1 MQGPEPYQHKQ
12 WPAFST
18 ANADIKKDLVAYEA
32 WVQFPTEKMRNVQTR
47 TAFYIAAAN
56 PEAIRALLAERDKF
70 FFALQEISHP
80 EAVRGDATK
89 IARAA
94 LAQQEQS

>member
-1 MQGPEPYQHKQ
+1 MNIDKERE
-12 WPAFST
+12 AF
-18 ANADIKKDLVAYEA
+18 EA
-32 WVQFPTEKMRNVQTR
+32 RRERDEYAKRL
-47 TAFYIAAAN
+47 
-56 PEAIRALLAERDKF
+56 EAERDKF

-94 LAQQEQS
+94 LAQEQGGNHDNKS

>member
-1 MQGPEPYQHKQ
+1 M
-12 WPAFST
+12 
-18 ANADIKKDLVAYEA
+18 ADKYADLRAALDAYEDDPA
-32 WVQFPTEKMRNVQTR
+32 SSYARDC
-47 TAFYIAAAN
+47 FYGN
-56 PEAIRALLAERDKF
+56 LDSDVIRALLAERDRF

-94 LAQQEQS
+94 LAQEQGGSNA